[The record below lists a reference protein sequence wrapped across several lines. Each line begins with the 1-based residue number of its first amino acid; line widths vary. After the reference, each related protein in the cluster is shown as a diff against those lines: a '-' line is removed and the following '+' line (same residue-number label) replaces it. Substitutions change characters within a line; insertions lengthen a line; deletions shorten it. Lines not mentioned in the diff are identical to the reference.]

1 MVEDASKFFVKRRE
15 EKKNESRNFFL
26 QKQTKKNTT
35 TRHKIERKKGV
46 SLFFHDALLIRE
58 EEEEEKKV
66 REEKEM
72 STTRNFFL
80 SSSSSSSFCRFS
92 PRLRRLGDDDDF
104 VRRRRRRQSRIV
116 RMGKETTSS
125 PPPRTREQPKKKT
138 KKIKKIREVDF
149 SGNAR
154 NDEFVPVFF
163 SSEEEEEMRNVF
175 NEAETTTT
183 VTTTTTTRKMKMAK
197 RQPSLNNDDKNI
209 IESSSS
215 SSSFTSQFRAQFKR
229 IFLPDGFPNTVS
241 RDYLPWLKWQM
252 LSLFFRDVLEV
263 LSAQSLLVAVGMDV
277 NQANAA
283 APVAG
288 AAKWVLKDGTGG
300 LATLALGALN
310 TKKFDENPKFFWS
323 TANSLED
330 VSRAMELL
338 TPLFPSHFLLIAGT
352 ATFVRS
358 AALTG
363 RSSLI
368 NGTFMTHFSRNENAG
383 DIRTK
388 LEVQGRWLQI
398 AALPVGIALF
408 RAVTNGLE
416 LDFATNSLGQEMKG
430 VTVGVATYGSMLFAH
445 SFCCYMAAKSLN
457 FETLSRKRALIQ
469 AKTFVESNGK
479 NVLSVEEV
487 SDVEGVW
494 WSKEEKYLKACKL
507 GVAPDVVSGNDWE
520 AFERVRENVFANEN
534 FVANVVRDL
543 TRTTKEDNNNTDDD
557 IIVACMLTNDA
568 GVRDVLSASL
578 VVSKLMMTMKQQ
590 QQNNL
595 MSLLKDA
602 LLFAKA
608 NVESFELQLK
618 ETGFRVDVI
627 QTGDAPRFEIV
638 ENGDDIL

>member
-1 MVEDASKFFVKRRE
+1 MSF
-15 EKKNESRNFFL
+15 
-26 QKQTKKNTT
+26 TT
-35 TRHKIERKKGV
+35 N
-46 SLFFHDALLIRE
+46 S
-58 EEEEEKKV
+58 
-66 REEKEM
+66 
-72 STTRNFFL
+72 FFL
-80 SSSSSSSFCRFS
+80 SSSPSSSSSRCRFS
-92 PRLRRLGDDDDF
+92 PRVLRRLRDDDDDF
-104 VRRRRRRQSRIV
+104 VHRRRRHLCRIV
-116 RMGKETTSS
+116 RMGKETTKS
-125 PPPRTREQPKKKT
+125 PPPSPPTTREQPKKKKT

-154 NDEFVPVFF
+154 NDEFVPAFF
-163 SSEEEEEMRNVF
+163 SSEEEEMRNVF

-183 VTTTTTTRKMKMAK
+183 SVTTTTRKVKMAK
-197 RQPSLNNDDKNI
+197 RQPSLNNDDENI
-209 IESSSS
+209 DNSSSSSS

-578 VVSKLMMTMKQQ
+578 VVSKLMMTMKQL
-590 QQNNL
+590 QQNSV
-595 MSLLKDA
+595 MPLLKDA

-638 ENGDDIL
+638 ENDDDIL

>member
-1 MVEDASKFFVKRRE
+1 MSF
-15 EKKNESRNFFL
+15 
-26 QKQTKKNTT
+26 TT
-35 TRHKIERKKGV
+35 N
-46 SLFFHDALLIRE
+46 S
-58 EEEEEKKV
+58 
-66 REEKEM
+66 
-72 STTRNFFL
+72 FFL
-80 SSSSSSSFCRFS
+80 SSSPSSSSSRCRFS
-92 PRLRRLGDDDDF
+92 PRLLRRLRDDDYDF
-104 VRRRRRRQSRIV
+104 VHRRRRHQSRSV
-116 RMGKETTSS
+116 RMGKETTKS
-125 PPPRTREQPKKKT
+125 PPPPPTREQPKKKKT

-154 NDEFVPVFF
+154 NDEFVPAFF

-608 NVESFELQLK
+608 NVETFELQLK

-638 ENGDDIL
+638 ENDDDIL

>member
-1 MVEDASKFFVKRRE
+1 
-15 EKKNESRNFFL
+15 
-26 QKQTKKNTT
+26 
-35 TRHKIERKKGV
+35 
-46 SLFFHDALLIRE
+46 
-58 EEEEEKKV
+58 
-66 REEKEM
+66 
-72 STTRNFFL
+72 
-80 SSSSSSSFCRFS
+80 
-92 PRLRRLGDDDDF
+92 
-104 VRRRRRRQSRIV
+104 
-116 RMGKETTSS
+116 MGKETTKS
-125 PPPRTREQPKKKT
+125 PPPPPPTREQPKKKKT

-154 NDEFVPVFF
+154 NDEFVPAFF
-163 SSEEEEEMRNVF
+163 SSEEEEEEMRNVF
-175 NEAETTTT
+175 NEAETTKTPA
-183 VTTTTTTRKMKMAK
+183 TTTTRKVKMAK
-197 RQPSLNNDDKNI
+197 RQPSLNNDDENI
-209 IESSSS
+209 DNSSSSSSS

-595 MSLLKDA
+595 MSLLKVA

-608 NVESFELQLK
+608 NVETFELQLK

-638 ENGDDIL
+638 ENDDDIL

>member
-1 MVEDASKFFVKRRE
+1 MSF
-15 EKKNESRNFFL
+15 
-26 QKQTKKNTT
+26 TT
-35 TRHKIERKKGV
+35 N
-46 SLFFHDALLIRE
+46 S
-58 EEEEEKKV
+58 
-66 REEKEM
+66 
-72 STTRNFFL
+72 FFL
-80 SSSSSSSFCRFS
+80 SSSPSSSSSRCRFS
-92 PRLRRLGDDDDF
+92 PRVLRRLRDDDDDDF
-104 VRRRRRRQSRIV
+104 VHRRRRHLCRIV
-116 RMGKETTSS
+116 RMGKETTKS
-125 PPPRTREQPKKKT
+125 PPPSPPTTREQPKKKKT

-154 NDEFVPVFF
+154 NDEFVPAFF

-183 VTTTTTTRKMKMAK
+183 SATTTTRKVKMAK

-209 IESSSS
+209 DNSSSSS

-578 VVSKLMMTMKQQ
+578 VVSKLMMTMKQL
-590 QQNNL
+590 QQNSV
-595 MSLLKDA
+595 MPLLKDA

-638 ENGDDIL
+638 ENDDDIL

>member
-1 MVEDASKFFVKRRE
+1 
-15 EKKNESRNFFL
+15 
-26 QKQTKKNTT
+26 
-35 TRHKIERKKGV
+35 
-46 SLFFHDALLIRE
+46 
-58 EEEEEKKV
+58 
-66 REEKEM
+66 
-72 STTRNFFL
+72 
-80 SSSSSSSFCRFS
+80 
-92 PRLRRLGDDDDF
+92 
-104 VRRRRRRQSRIV
+104 
-116 RMGKETTSS
+116 MGKETTSS
-125 PPPRTREQPKKKT
+125 SSSSPPPPTREQPKKT

-163 SSEEEEEMRNVF
+163 SSEEEEEMSNVF
-175 NEAETTTT
+175 NDEQKSSKAETTT
-183 VTTTTTTRKMKMAK
+183 VTTTRKMKMAK

-209 IESSSS
+209 DNSSSS

-543 TRTTKEDNNNTDDD
+543 TMTTKEEEESDDD

-590 QQNNL
+590 KQNHSTGGNV

-608 NVESFELQLK
+608 NVETFELQLK

-638 ENGDDIL
+638 HDDDDDDDIL

>member
-1 MVEDASKFFVKRRE
+1 MSK
-15 EKKNESRNFFL
+15 
-26 QKQTKKNTT
+26 TT
-35 TRHKIERKKGV
+35 N
-46 SLFFHDALLIRE
+46 S
-58 EEEEEKKV
+58 
-66 REEKEM
+66 
-72 STTRNFFL
+72 FL
-80 SSSSSSSFCRFS
+80 SSSPSSSSSKCRFS
-92 PRLRRLGDDDDF
+92 RRLRRLRDDDDS
-104 VRRRRRRQSRIV
+104 VRCRRRRRRIV
-116 RMGKETTSS
+116 RMGKETTS
-125 PPPRTREQPKKKT
+125 PPPPPTRAQPKKKT

-154 NDEFVPVFF
+154 NDEFVPAFF

-175 NEAETTTT
+175 NKAETTTT
-183 VTTTTTTRKMKMAK
+183 TVRTTRKVKMAK

-209 IESSSS
+209 DNSSSSS

-277 NQANAA
+277 NHANAA

-534 FVANVVRDL
+534 FVANVFRDL

-590 QQNNL
+590 QQNNV

-608 NVESFELQLK
+608 NVETFELQLK

-638 ENGDDIL
+638 ENDDDIL

>member
-1 MVEDASKFFVKRRE
+1 MSF
-15 EKKNESRNFFL
+15 
-26 QKQTKKNTT
+26 TT
-35 TRHKIERKKGV
+35 N
-46 SLFFHDALLIRE
+46 S
-58 EEEEEKKV
+58 
-66 REEKEM
+66 
-72 STTRNFFL
+72 FL
-80 SSSSSSSFCRFS
+80 SSSPSSSSSFCRFS
-92 PRLRRLGDDDDF
+92 RRLVRRLRDDDDDF
-104 VRRRRRRQSRIV
+104 VHRRRRHLCRIV
-116 RMGKETTSS
+116 RVVGKETTSS
-125 PPPRTREQPKKKT
+125 PPPPPPTREQPKKKKT

-154 NDEFVPVFF
+154 NDEFVPAFF
-163 SSEEEEEMRNVF
+163 SSEEEEEEMRNVF

-183 VTTTTTTRKMKMAK
+183 PATTTTRKVKMAK
-197 RQPSLNNDDKNI
+197 RQPSLNNDDENI
-209 IESSSS
+209 DNSSSSSS

-543 TRTTKEDNNNTDDD
+543 TMTTKEEEESDDD

-608 NVESFELQLK
+608 NVETFELQLK

-638 ENGDDIL
+638 HDDDDDDDIL

>member
-1 MVEDASKFFVKRRE
+1 MSK
-15 EKKNESRNFFL
+15 
-26 QKQTKKNTT
+26 TT
-35 TRHKIERKKGV
+35 N
-46 SLFFHDALLIRE
+46 S
-58 EEEEEKKV
+58 
-66 REEKEM
+66 
-72 STTRNFFL
+72 FL
-80 SSSSSSSFCRFS
+80 SSSPSSSASKCRFS
-92 PRLRRLGDDDDF
+92 RRLRRLRDDDDF
-104 VRRRRRRQSRIV
+104 VHCRRRHRRIV
-116 RMGKETTSS
+116 RMGKETTS
-125 PPPRTREQPKKKT
+125 PPPPPTREQPKKKT

-154 NDEFVPVFF
+154 NDEFVPAFF
-163 SSEEEEEMRNVF
+163 SSSEEEEMRNVF

-183 VTTTTTTRKMKMAK
+183 SVTTTTRKVKMAK
-197 RQPSLNNDDKNI
+197 RQPSLNNDDENI
-209 IESSSS
+209 DNSSSSS

-590 QQNNL
+590 QQNNV

-608 NVESFELQLK
+608 NVETFELQLK

>member
-1 MVEDASKFFVKRRE
+1 
-15 EKKNESRNFFL
+15 
-26 QKQTKKNTT
+26 
-35 TRHKIERKKGV
+35 
-46 SLFFHDALLIRE
+46 
-58 EEEEEKKV
+58 
-66 REEKEM
+66 M
-72 STTRNFFL
+72 STRNSFL
-80 SSSSSSSFCRFS
+80 SSPSSSSSCRFS
-92 PRLRRLGDDDDF
+92 RRLRRLRDDDDS
-104 VRRRRRRQSRIV
+104 VRCRRRRRRIV
-116 RMGKETTSS
+116 RMGKETTS
-125 PPPRTREQPKKKT
+125 PPPPPTRAQPKKKT

-154 NDEFVPVFF
+154 NDEFVPAFF

-175 NEAETTTT
+175 NKAETTTTT
-183 VTTTTTTRKMKMAK
+183 VTTARKVKMAK

-209 IESSSS
+209 DNSSSSS

-590 QQNNL
+590 QQNNV

-608 NVESFELQLK
+608 NVETFELQLK

-638 ENGDDIL
+638 ENDDDIL

>member
-1 MVEDASKFFVKRRE
+1 MSK
-15 EKKNESRNFFL
+15 
-26 QKQTKKNTT
+26 TT
-35 TRHKIERKKGV
+35 N
-46 SLFFHDALLIRE
+46 S
-58 EEEEEKKV
+58 
-66 REEKEM
+66 
-72 STTRNFFL
+72 FL
-80 SSSSSSSFCRFS
+80 SSSPSSSSSKCRFS
-92 PRLRRLGDDDDF
+92 RRLRRLRDDDDS
-104 VRRRRRRQSRIV
+104 VRCRRRRRRIV
-116 RMGKETTSS
+116 RMGKETTS
-125 PPPRTREQPKKKT
+125 PPPPPTRAQPKKKT

-154 NDEFVPVFF
+154 NDEFVPAFF

-175 NEAETTTT
+175 NKAETTTTT
-183 VTTTTTTRKMKMAK
+183 VTTARKVKMAK

-209 IESSSS
+209 DNSSSS

-534 FVANVVRDL
+534 FVANVFRDL

-578 VVSKLMMTMKQQ
+578 VVSKLMMTMKQL
-590 QQNNL
+590 QQNSV
-595 MSLLKDA
+595 MPLLKDA

-638 ENGDDIL
+638 ENDDDIL

>member
-1 MVEDASKFFVKRRE
+1 
-15 EKKNESRNFFL
+15 
-26 QKQTKKNTT
+26 
-35 TRHKIERKKGV
+35 
-46 SLFFHDALLIRE
+46 
-58 EEEEEKKV
+58 
-66 REEKEM
+66 M
-72 STTRNFFL
+72 STRNSFL
-80 SSSSSSSFCRFS
+80 SSPSSSSSCRFS
-92 PRLRRLGDDDDF
+92 RRLRRLRDDDDF
-104 VRRRRRRQSRIV
+104 VHCRRRHRRIV
-116 RMGKETTSS
+116 RMGKETTS
-125 PPPRTREQPKKKT
+125 PPPPPTREQPKKKT

-154 NDEFVPVFF
+154 NDEFVPAFF

-175 NEAETTTT
+175 NKAETTT
-183 VTTTTTTRKMKMAK
+183 VTTTRKVQMAK

-209 IESSSS
+209 DNSSSSS

-590 QQNNL
+590 QQNNV

-608 NVESFELQLK
+608 NVETFELQLK

>member
-1 MVEDASKFFVKRRE
+1 MS
-15 EKKNESRNFFL
+15 
-26 QKQTKKNTT
+26 
-35 TRHKIERKKGV
+35 
-46 SLFFHDALLIRE
+46 
-58 EEEEEKKV
+58 
-66 REEKEM
+66 
-72 STTRNFFL
+72 STTFL
-80 SSSSSSSFCRFS
+80 SSPSSSCRFS
-92 PRLRRLGDDDDF
+92 RLRLRLRDDDDF
-104 VRRRRRRQSRIV
+104 AHCRRRRRIV

-125 PPPRTREQPKKKT
+125 SSSSPPPPTREQPKKT

-154 NDEFVPVFF
+154 NDEFVPAFF
-163 SSEEEEEMRNVF
+163 SSEEEEEMSNVF
-175 NEAETTTT
+175 NDEQKSSKAETTT
-183 VTTTTTTRKMKMAK
+183 VTTTRKMKMAK

-209 IESSSS
+209 DNSSSS

-608 NVESFELQLK
+608 NVETFELQLK

-638 ENGDDIL
+638 ENDDDIL

>member
-1 MVEDASKFFVKRRE
+1 MSF
-15 EKKNESRNFFL
+15 
-26 QKQTKKNTT
+26 TT
-35 TRHKIERKKGV
+35 N
-46 SLFFHDALLIRE
+46 S
-58 EEEEEKKV
+58 
-66 REEKEM
+66 
-72 STTRNFFL
+72 FFL
-80 SSSSSSSFCRFS
+80 SSSPSSSSSCCRFS
-92 PRLRRLGDDDDF
+92 PRLLRRLRDDDDDDF
-104 VRRRRRRQSRIV
+104 VHRRRRHLCRIV
-116 RMGKETTSS
+116 RMGKETTKS
-125 PPPRTREQPKKKT
+125 PPPSPPTTREQPKKKKT

-154 NDEFVPVFF
+154 NDEFVPAFF

-175 NEAETTTT
+175 NKAETTTT
-183 VTTTTTTRKMKMAK
+183 VTTTRKVKMAK
-197 RQPSLNNDDKNI
+197 RQPSLNNDDENI
-209 IESSSS
+209 DNSSSSS

-590 QQNNL
+590 QQNNV

-608 NVESFELQLK
+608 NVETFELQLK

-638 ENGDDIL
+638 ENDDDIL

>member
-1 MVEDASKFFVKRRE
+1 
-15 EKKNESRNFFL
+15 
-26 QKQTKKNTT
+26 
-35 TRHKIERKKGV
+35 
-46 SLFFHDALLIRE
+46 
-58 EEEEEKKV
+58 
-66 REEKEM
+66 M
-72 STTRNFFL
+72 STRNSFL
-80 SSSSSSSFCRFS
+80 SSPSSSSSCRFS
-92 PRLRRLGDDDDF
+92 RRLRRLRDDDDF
-104 VRRRRRRQSRIV
+104 VHCRRRHRRIV
-116 RMGKETTSS
+116 RMGKETTS
-125 PPPRTREQPKKKT
+125 PPPPPTREQPKKKT

-154 NDEFVPVFF
+154 NDEFVPAFF

-175 NEAETTTT
+175 NKAETTTT
-183 VTTTTTTRKMKMAK
+183 VTTTRKVQMAK

-209 IESSSS
+209 DNSSSSS

-578 VVSKLMMTMKQQ
+578 VVSKLMMTMKQL
-590 QQNNL
+590 QQNSV
-595 MSLLKDA
+595 MPLLKDA

-608 NVESFELQLK
+608 NVETFELQLK

-638 ENGDDIL
+638 ENDDDIL

>member
-1 MVEDASKFFVKRRE
+1 MS
-15 EKKNESRNFFL
+15 
-26 QKQTKKNTT
+26 
-35 TRHKIERKKGV
+35 
-46 SLFFHDALLIRE
+46 
-58 EEEEEKKV
+58 
-66 REEKEM
+66 
-72 STTRNFFL
+72 STTFL
-80 SSSSSSSFCRFS
+80 SSPSSSCRFS
-92 PRLRRLGDDDDF
+92 RLRLRLRDDDDF
-104 VRRRRRRQSRIV
+104 AHCRRRRRIV

-125 PPPRTREQPKKKT
+125 SSSSPPPPTREQPKKT

-163 SSEEEEEMRNVF
+163 SSEEEEEMSNVF
-175 NEAETTTT
+175 NDEQKSSKAETTT
-183 VTTTTTTRKMKMAK
+183 VTTTRKMKMAK

-209 IESSSS
+209 DNSSSS

-416 LDFATNSLGQEMKG
+416 LDFATNNLGQEMKG

-543 TRTTKEDNNNTDDD
+543 TMTTKEEEESDDD

-590 QQNNL
+590 KQNHSTGGNV

-608 NVESFELQLK
+608 NVETFELQLK

-638 ENGDDIL
+638 HDDDDDDDIL

>member
-1 MVEDASKFFVKRRE
+1 MSF
-15 EKKNESRNFFL
+15 
-26 QKQTKKNTT
+26 TT
-35 TRHKIERKKGV
+35 N
-46 SLFFHDALLIRE
+46 S
-58 EEEEEKKV
+58 
-66 REEKEM
+66 
-72 STTRNFFL
+72 FFL
-80 SSSSSSSFCRFS
+80 SSSPSSSSSCCRFS
-92 PRLRRLGDDDDF
+92 PRLLRRLRDDDEDF
-104 VRRRRRRQSRIV
+104 VHRRRRHQSRIV
-116 RMGKETTSS
+116 RMGKETIKS
-125 PPPRTREQPKKKT
+125 PPPPPPTREQPKKKKT

-154 NDEFVPVFF
+154 NDEFVPAFF
-163 SSEEEEEMRNVF
+163 SSEEEEEEMRNVF

-183 VTTTTTTRKMKMAK
+183 PATTTTRKVKMAK
-197 RQPSLNNDDKNI
+197 RQPSLNNDDENI
-209 IESSSS
+209 DNSSSSSSS

-590 QQNNL
+590 QQNSV

>member
-1 MVEDASKFFVKRRE
+1 
-15 EKKNESRNFFL
+15 
-26 QKQTKKNTT
+26 
-35 TRHKIERKKGV
+35 
-46 SLFFHDALLIRE
+46 
-58 EEEEEKKV
+58 
-66 REEKEM
+66 M
-72 STTRNFFL
+72 STTTFL
-80 SSSSSSSFCRFS
+80 SSSSSLRFCRFS
-92 PRLRRLGDDDDF
+92 NRRYCLRDDDF
-104 VRRRRRRQSRIV
+104 FVHHRRRRIV
-116 RMGKETTSS
+116 MMGKETTSS
-125 PPPRTREQPKKKT
+125 PPPTRDTPKKKT
-138 KKIKKIREVDF
+138 TKIKKIREVDF

-154 NDEFVPVFF
+154 NDEFVPFF
-163 SSEEEEEMRNVF
+163 SSEEEEEMSNVF
-175 NEAETTTT
+175 NKAETTTT
-183 VTTTTTTRKMKMAK
+183 LTTTTTRKMKMAK
-197 RQPSLNNDDKNI
+197 RQPSLNNDDENI
-209 IESSSS
+209 TESSSS
-215 SSSFTSQFRAQFKR
+215 SSSSSSFFPRFRAQFKR

-277 NQANAA
+277 NQANVA
-283 APVAG
+283 APVVG

-520 AFERVRENVFANEN
+520 AFERVREDVFANEN

-543 TRTTKEDNNNTDDD
+543 TRMTKEDNNTDDDD

-590 QQNNL
+590 HDINNNV

-608 NVESFELQLK
+608 NVETFELQLK

-638 ENGDDIL
+638 HDDDIL

>member
-1 MVEDASKFFVKRRE
+1 MS
-15 EKKNESRNFFL
+15 
-26 QKQTKKNTT
+26 
-35 TRHKIERKKGV
+35 
-46 SLFFHDALLIRE
+46 
-58 EEEEEKKV
+58 
-66 REEKEM
+66 
-72 STTRNFFL
+72 STTFL
-80 SSSSSSSFCRFS
+80 SSPSSSCRFS
-92 PRLRRLGDDDDF
+92 RLRLRLRDDDDF
-104 VRRRRRRQSRIV
+104 AHCRRRRRIV

-125 PPPRTREQPKKKT
+125 SSSSPPPPTREQPKKT

-163 SSEEEEEMRNVF
+163 SSEEEEEMSNVF
-175 NEAETTTT
+175 NDEQKSSKAETTT
-183 VTTTTTTRKMKMAK
+183 VTTTRKMKMAK

-209 IESSSS
+209 DNSSSS

-543 TRTTKEDNNNTDDD
+543 TMTTKEEEESDDD

-608 NVESFELQLK
+608 NVETFELQLK

-638 ENGDDIL
+638 ENDDDIL

>member
-1 MVEDASKFFVKRRE
+1 
-15 EKKNESRNFFL
+15 
-26 QKQTKKNTT
+26 
-35 TRHKIERKKGV
+35 
-46 SLFFHDALLIRE
+46 
-58 EEEEEKKV
+58 
-66 REEKEM
+66 M
-72 STTRNFFL
+72 STTNSFL
-80 SSSSSSSFCRFS
+80 SSPSSSSSCRFS
-92 PRLRRLGDDDDF
+92 RLRRLRDDDDF
-104 VRRRRRRQSRIV
+104 VHCRRRRRIV
-116 RMGKETTSS
+116 RVGKETTS
-125 PPPRTREQPKKKT
+125 PPPPPTREQPKKKT
-138 KKIKKIREVDF
+138 KKTKKIREVDF

-163 SSEEEEEMRNVF
+163 SSSEEEEMRNVF
-175 NEAETTTT
+175 NKAETTTT
-183 VTTTTTTRKMKMAK
+183 VTTTRKVKMAK

-209 IESSSS
+209 DNSSSS

-590 QQNNL
+590 QQNNV

-608 NVESFELQLK
+608 NVETFELQLK

-638 ENGDDIL
+638 ENDYDIL

>member
-1 MVEDASKFFVKRRE
+1 
-15 EKKNESRNFFL
+15 
-26 QKQTKKNTT
+26 
-35 TRHKIERKKGV
+35 
-46 SLFFHDALLIRE
+46 
-58 EEEEEKKV
+58 
-66 REEKEM
+66 M
-72 STTRNFFL
+72 STRNSFL
-80 SSSSSSSFCRFS
+80 SSPSSSSSCRFS
-92 PRLRRLGDDDDF
+92 RRLRRLRDDDDF
-104 VRRRRRRQSRIV
+104 VHCRRRHRRIV
-116 RMGKETTSS
+116 RMGKETTS
-125 PPPRTREQPKKKT
+125 PPPPPTREQPKKKT

-154 NDEFVPVFF
+154 NDEFVPAFF

-209 IESSSS
+209 DNSSSSS

-578 VVSKLMMTMKQQ
+578 VVSKLMMTMKQL
-590 QQNNL
+590 QQNSV
-595 MSLLKDA
+595 MPLLKDA

-608 NVESFELQLK
+608 NVETFELQLK

-638 ENGDDIL
+638 ENDDDIL

>member
-1 MVEDASKFFVKRRE
+1 
-15 EKKNESRNFFL
+15 
-26 QKQTKKNTT
+26 
-35 TRHKIERKKGV
+35 
-46 SLFFHDALLIRE
+46 
-58 EEEEEKKV
+58 
-66 REEKEM
+66 M
-72 STTRNFFL
+72 STTNSFL
-80 SSSSSSSFCRFS
+80 SSPSSSSSCRFS
-92 PRLRRLGDDDDF
+92 RRLRRLRDDDDF
-104 VRRRRRRQSRIV
+104 VHCRRRHRRIV
-116 RMGKETTSS
+116 RMGKETTS
-125 PPPRTREQPKKKT
+125 PPPPPTREQPKKKT

-154 NDEFVPVFF
+154 NDEFVPAFF

-175 NEAETTTT
+175 NKAETTTT
-183 VTTTTTTRKMKMAK
+183 VTTTRKVKMAK

-209 IESSSS
+209 DNSSSSS

-590 QQNNL
+590 QQNNV

-608 NVESFELQLK
+608 NVETFELQLK

>member
-1 MVEDASKFFVKRRE
+1 MS
-15 EKKNESRNFFL
+15 
-26 QKQTKKNTT
+26 
-35 TRHKIERKKGV
+35 
-46 SLFFHDALLIRE
+46 
-58 EEEEEKKV
+58 
-66 REEKEM
+66 
-72 STTRNFFL
+72 STTFL
-80 SSSSSSSFCRFS
+80 SSPSSSCRFS
-92 PRLRRLGDDDDF
+92 RLRLRLRDDDDF
-104 VRRRRRRQSRIV
+104 AHCRRRRRIV

-125 PPPRTREQPKKKT
+125 SSSSPPPPTREQPKKT

-183 VTTTTTTRKMKMAK
+183 VTTTRKMKMAK

-209 IESSSS
+209 DNSSSS

-543 TRTTKEDNNNTDDD
+543 TMTTKEEEESDDD

-608 NVESFELQLK
+608 NVETFELQLK

-638 ENGDDIL
+638 HDDDDDDDIL

>member
-1 MVEDASKFFVKRRE
+1 MS
-15 EKKNESRNFFL
+15 
-26 QKQTKKNTT
+26 
-35 TRHKIERKKGV
+35 
-46 SLFFHDALLIRE
+46 
-58 EEEEEKKV
+58 
-66 REEKEM
+66 
-72 STTRNFFL
+72 STTFL
-80 SSSSSSSFCRFS
+80 SSPSSSCRFS
-92 PRLRRLGDDDDF
+92 RLRLRLRDDDDF
-104 VRRRRRRQSRIV
+104 AHCRRRRRIV

-125 PPPRTREQPKKKT
+125 SSSSPPPPTREQPKKT

-163 SSEEEEEMRNVF
+163 SSEEEEEMSNVF
-175 NEAETTTT
+175 NDEQKSSKAETTT
-183 VTTTTTTRKMKMAK
+183 VTTTRKMKMAK

-209 IESSSS
+209 DNSSSS

-543 TRTTKEDNNNTDDD
+543 TMTTKEEEESDDD

-590 QQNNL
+590 KQNHSTGGNV

-608 NVESFELQLK
+608 NVETFELQLK

-638 ENGDDIL
+638 HDDDIL

>member
-1 MVEDASKFFVKRRE
+1 MSK
-15 EKKNESRNFFL
+15 
-26 QKQTKKNTT
+26 TT
-35 TRHKIERKKGV
+35 N
-46 SLFFHDALLIRE
+46 S
-58 EEEEEKKV
+58 
-66 REEKEM
+66 
-72 STTRNFFL
+72 FL
-80 SSSSSSSFCRFS
+80 SSSPSSSSSRCRFS
-92 PRLRRLGDDDDF
+92 RRLRRLRDDDDS
-104 VRRRRRRQSRIV
+104 VRCRRRRRRIV
-116 RMGKETTSS
+116 RMGKETTS
-125 PPPRTREQPKKKT
+125 PPPPPTRAQPKKKT

-154 NDEFVPVFF
+154 NDEFVPAFF

-175 NEAETTTT
+175 NKAETTTTT
-183 VTTTTTTRKMKMAK
+183 VTTARKVKMAK

-209 IESSSS
+209 DNSSSSS

-590 QQNNL
+590 QQNNV

-608 NVESFELQLK
+608 NVETFELQLK

-638 ENGDDIL
+638 ENDDDIL

>member
-1 MVEDASKFFVKRRE
+1 
-15 EKKNESRNFFL
+15 
-26 QKQTKKNTT
+26 
-35 TRHKIERKKGV
+35 
-46 SLFFHDALLIRE
+46 
-58 EEEEEKKV
+58 
-66 REEKEM
+66 M
-72 STTRNFFL
+72 STRNSFL
-80 SSSSSSSFCRFS
+80 SSPSSSSSCRFS
-92 PRLRRLGDDDDF
+92 RRLRRLRDDDDF
-104 VRRRRRRQSRIV
+104 VHCRRRHRRIV
-116 RMGKETTSS
+116 RMGKETTS
-125 PPPRTREQPKKKT
+125 PPPPPTREQPKKKT

-154 NDEFVPVFF
+154 NDEFVPAFF

-175 NEAETTTT
+175 NKAETTTT
-183 VTTTTTTRKMKMAK
+183 VTTTRKVKMAK
-197 RQPSLNNDDKNI
+197 RQPSLNNDDENI
-209 IESSSS
+209 DNSSSSS

-590 QQNNL
+590 QQNNV

-608 NVESFELQLK
+608 NVETFELQLK

>member
-1 MVEDASKFFVKRRE
+1 MSK
-15 EKKNESRNFFL
+15 
-26 QKQTKKNTT
+26 TT
-35 TRHKIERKKGV
+35 N
-46 SLFFHDALLIRE
+46 S
-58 EEEEEKKV
+58 
-66 REEKEM
+66 
-72 STTRNFFL
+72 FL
-80 SSSSSSSFCRFS
+80 SSSPSSSASKCRFS
-92 PRLRRLGDDDDF
+92 RRLRRLRDDDDS
-104 VRRRRRRQSRIV
+104 VRCRRRRRRIV
-116 RMGKETTSS
+116 RMGKETTS
-125 PPPRTREQPKKKT
+125 PPPPPTRAQPKKKT

-154 NDEFVPVFF
+154 NDEFVPAFF

-175 NEAETTTT
+175 NKAETTTT
-183 VTTTTTTRKMKMAK
+183 VTTTRKVQMVK

-209 IESSSS
+209 DNSSSSS

-590 QQNNL
+590 QQNNV

-608 NVESFELQLK
+608 NVETFELQLK

-638 ENGDDIL
+638 ENDDDIL

>member
-1 MVEDASKFFVKRRE
+1 MSF
-15 EKKNESRNFFL
+15 
-26 QKQTKKNTT
+26 TT
-35 TRHKIERKKGV
+35 N
-46 SLFFHDALLIRE
+46 S
-58 EEEEEKKV
+58 
-66 REEKEM
+66 
-72 STTRNFFL
+72 FL
-80 SSSSSSSFCRFS
+80 SSSPSSSSSECRFS
-92 PRLRRLGDDDDF
+92 RRLLRRLRDDDEDF
-104 VRRRRRRQSRIV
+104 VHRRRRHQSRIV

-125 PPPRTREQPKKKT
+125 PPPPPPTREQPKKKKT

-154 NDEFVPVFF
+154 NDEFVPAFF
-163 SSEEEEEMRNVF
+163 SSEEEEEEMRNVF

-183 VTTTTTTRKMKMAK
+183 TPATTTTRKVKMAK
-197 RQPSLNNDDKNI
+197 RQPSLNNDDENI
-209 IESSSS
+209 DNSSSSSSS

-578 VVSKLMMTMKQQ
+578 VVSKLMMTMKQHD
-590 QQNNL
+590 NNNNV

-638 ENGDDIL
+638 ENDDDIL

>member
-1 MVEDASKFFVKRRE
+1 MSK
-15 EKKNESRNFFL
+15 
-26 QKQTKKNTT
+26 TT
-35 TRHKIERKKGV
+35 N
-46 SLFFHDALLIRE
+46 S
-58 EEEEEKKV
+58 
-66 REEKEM
+66 
-72 STTRNFFL
+72 FL
-80 SSSSSSSFCRFS
+80 SSSPSSSSSKCRFS
-92 PRLRRLGDDDDF
+92 RRLRRLRDDDDS
-104 VRRRRRRQSRIV
+104 VRCRRRRRRIV
-116 RMGKETTSS
+116 RMGKETTS
-125 PPPRTREQPKKKT
+125 PPPPPTRAQPKKKT

-154 NDEFVPVFF
+154 NDEFVPAFF

-183 VTTTTTTRKMKMAK
+183 SATTTTRKVKMAK

-209 IESSSS
+209 DNSSSSS

-590 QQNNL
+590 QQNNV

-608 NVESFELQLK
+608 NVETFELQLK

-638 ENGDDIL
+638 ENDDDIL

>member
-1 MVEDASKFFVKRRE
+1 
-15 EKKNESRNFFL
+15 
-26 QKQTKKNTT
+26 
-35 TRHKIERKKGV
+35 
-46 SLFFHDALLIRE
+46 
-58 EEEEEKKV
+58 
-66 REEKEM
+66 M
-72 STTRNFFL
+72 STGTFL
-80 SSSSSSSFCRFS
+80 SSPSSSSSCRFS
-92 PRLRRLGDDDDF
+92 RLRLRLRDDDF
-104 VRRRRRRQSRIV
+104 VHCRRRRRIV
-116 RMGKETTSS
+116 RVGKETTSS
-125 PPPRTREQPKKKT
+125 PPPPTREQPKKKKT

-154 NDEFVPVFF
+154 NDEFVPAFF

-183 VTTTTTTRKMKMAK
+183 SATTTTRKVKMAK
-197 RQPSLNNDDKNI
+197 RQPSLNNDDENI
-209 IESSSS
+209 DNSSSSSS

-590 QQNNL
+590 QQNNV

-608 NVESFELQLK
+608 NVETFELQLK

>member
-1 MVEDASKFFVKRRE
+1 MRARCSLLSRSASLRASSSSSSSSSSRVALVERRTRKRRCDR
-15 EKKNESRNFFL
+15 KNENGKRFS
-26 QKQTKKNTT
+26 
-35 TRHKIERKKGV
+35 
-46 SLFFHDALLIRE
+46 SSS
-58 EEEEEKKV
+58 
-66 REEKEM
+66 
-72 STTRNFFL
+72 STTRCSTSSSSSSDGGAAEPL
-80 SSSSSSSFCRFS
+80 SSSSSSSS
-92 PRLRRLGDDDDF
+92 LTKTQP
-104 VRRRRRRQSRIV
+104 RRRV
-116 RMGKETTSS
+116 
-125 PPPRTREQPKKKT
+125 
-138 KKIKKIREVDF
+138 KKIREVDF

-154 NDEFVPVFF
+154 NEFVPAFLKM
-163 SSEEEEEMRNVF
+163 SGEETNAISGGSRKIMAKRQP
-175 NEAETTTT
+175 
-183 VTTTTTTRKMKMAK
+183 TTTTTTTM
-197 RQPSLNNDDKNI
+197 NDDDDDAENEKYDV
-209 IESSSS
+209 SSS
-215 SSSFTSQFRAQFKR
+215 FRAQFKR
-229 IFLPDGFPNTVS
+229 IFLPDGFPKTVS

-263 LSAQSLLVAVGMDV
+263 LSAQSLLVAIGMDV

-323 TANSLED
+323 AANSLED

-338 TPLFPSHFLLIAGT
+338 TPLFPSQFLLIAGT

-416 LDFATNSLGQEMKG
+416 LDFATNSLGEEMKG

-457 FETLSRKRALIQ
+457 FETLSRKRLLIQ
-469 AKTFVESNGK
+469 GKAFVESSGSK
-479 NVLSVEEV
+479 VLSVEDV
-487 SDVEGVW
+487 SDIEGVW

-520 AFERVRENVFANEN
+520 AFENARESVFANEK
-534 FVANVVRDL
+534 FVANIVREV
-543 TRTTKEDNNNTDDD
+543 KESSSSPSSSPAALDDD

-578 VVSKLMMTMKQQ
+578 VVSKLMTTMTQQ
-590 QQNNL
+590 EQKSLDGLVNNA
-595 MSLLKDA
+595 SVLKDA
-602 LLFAKA
+602 LSFAKE
-608 NVESFELQLK
+608 NVEEFERQLK
-618 ETGFRVDVI
+618 ETGFRVDVV

-638 ENGDDIL
+638 ESDDA